1 MRPAT
6 VKSTFGTYSVSPLQ
20 DSCVACLG
28 QSHQANASRV
38 MLFLRAT
45 CLVSYVCHRRLCL
58 PWWDVWHEI
67 GKFRLRSLEPCA
79 LPKQIGGVVCLHHH
93 DCDIGIG
100 IIIIIIIT
108 IITNNNK
115 RKQTKRVAA
124 FSSVVCFVRRLLFV
138 LVLSQV
144 VIATPQHWCF
154 GRTNCL
160 TA

>member
-100 IIIIIIIT
+100 IIIIIII
-108 IITNNNK
+108 IITNKNK